1 MNQKEQGQ
9 ASSSKQA
16 TEGGKKILEQ
26 TAFNSKT
33 KAKFQDFSQFEK
45 LDKNVIQSALK
56 DVVKDSQNPEQE
68 APKALTGKRARNGDP
83 NLEQKFRNLSIES
96 GGQQNEKVVVA
107 GNARQKLDHDGNA
120 IRIEKKLTQ
129 KR

>member
-1 MNQKEQGQ
+1 M
-9 ASSSKQA
+9 
-16 TEGGKKILEQ
+16 
-26 TAFNSKT
+26 NSKT

-68 APKALTGKRARNGDP
+68 VPKALMGKRARHVDP

-96 GGQQNEKVVVA
+96 GEQQNEKVVAA
-107 GNARQKLDHDGNA
+107 GNARQKLDHDGNS

-129 KR
+129 KRQYAQNPTTKDEKSKKKDIEN